1 MPALNEKWRLQIETR
16 RSSGTGGFHVVL
28 TDGDLVWAEQ
38 PAKSDIDATLDDL
51 SRRRDRQA
59 AACVADLRWRSDVE
73 PGDSIKETRSDRLW
87 EILTVSEV
95 GRRRFLDCL
104 LEAI

>member
-1 MPALNEKWRLQIETR
+1 MPALNEKWLLQIETR

-28 TDGDLVWAEQ
+28 TDGDLVWGEQ
-38 PAKSDIDATLDDL
+38 PAKSDVSLEEL
-51 SRRRDRQA
+51 SAGVIVKRRRVLRI
-59 AACVADLRWRSDVE
+59 RWRDDVE

-95 GRRRFLDCL
+95 GRRRYLDCL
-104 LEAI
+104 LEAV

>member
-51 SRRRDRQA
+51 AAGVIVKRRRVLRI
-59 AACVADLRWRSDVE
+59 RWRDDVE
-73 PGDSIKETRSDRLW
+73 PGGSMKETRSDRLW

-95 GRRRFLDCL
+95 GRRRYLDCL
-104 LEAI
+104 LEAV